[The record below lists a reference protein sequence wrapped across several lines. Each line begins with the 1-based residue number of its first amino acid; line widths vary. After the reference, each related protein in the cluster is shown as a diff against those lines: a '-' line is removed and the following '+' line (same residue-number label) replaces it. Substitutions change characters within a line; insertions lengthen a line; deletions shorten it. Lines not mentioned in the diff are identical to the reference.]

1 MIEGVFI
8 ILLWLFFEIF
18 IMPHG
23 KGRSRHGRSNKQRG
37 MKETGLLVI
46 MDDMEKRAH
55 ETRINELKQQLDD
68 LKFTEQMPQES
79 YEEARYF

>member
-1 MIEGVFI
+1 MVEGIVV

-23 KGRSRHGRSNKQRG
+23 KGRGKHGKSNKQYG
-37 MKETGLLVI
+37 AKEVGFMFI
-46 MDDMEKRAH
+46 MDDIEKRAH
-55 ETRINELKQQLDD
+55 EAKINELKEQLDD
-68 LKFTEQMPQES
+68 LKFTEQMPQEN